1 MPTLVDELLRP
12 CIPLQDALGIV
23 PQQYGEPLRL
33 DVLLQLVLPQ
43 VVLALPYELLQLS
56 ELVQLYGL
64 RQFSPLLLYALL
76 QHVLLLLLNE
86 PLLLYALLQHVSL
99 LLLNEL
105 PLPCEQPQFVL
116 VRLYVLPQHG
126 EPLLPF

>member
-1 MPTLVDELLRP
+1 MPTLVDEPLRP
-12 CIPLQDALGIV
+12 YAPLQDALGIV

-43 VVLALPYELLQLS
+43 VVLALPYELLQLN

-64 RQFSPLLLYALL
+64 LQFSPLLLYALL
-76 QHVLLLLLNE
+76 QHVLLLLLN
-86 PLLLYALLQHVSL
+86 V
-99 LLLNEL
+99 L
-105 PLPCEQPQFVL
+105 PLPYEQPQFVL
-116 VRLYVLPQHG
+116 LQLYELPQHG